1 MARSYRPVR
10 RDQAFLL
17 PPDMGEWL
25 PEDHLAWVVLEVV
38 EQIDT
43 SAFHASRRLGGA
55 GRAGFDPDMLL
66 AVLVYA
72 YCVGERSSRR
82 IEQLCTEHV
91 AFRVL
96 CASDTPD
103 HSTIARFRSQN
114 KESFKDLFAQ
124 VLRVCA
130 QAGMVK
136 VGTVSIDGTK
146 IAAHASRSANRSRD
160 WVREQARKIAEEAV
174 EQAEEVDAA
183 EDAAAPGRTSRAAGP
198 LARRA
203 GRARRIA
210 AAADQV
216 KAQDEAEEEVSAEA
230 DAADQQESEQFL
242 DDVANDRIRPGKSPA
257 GVDPVAL
264 QQARVA
270 RSQKRLASVEGVK
283 GTQASCVRREA
294 RKHLKQAERALAELG
309 QQSPQQG
316 PVDTRGRRRRAY
328 DRAATR
334 LGRKLINLTDFDS
347 RLMHTAGG
355 GAVQGYNAQVA
366 VSDDHVVLGVHL
378 SQEANDQRC
387 LVPTLAIATEQ
398 AAKLGKDIEL
408 LLADAGYFSQENLTA
423 PGPPRLIAHGTRAQV
438 EQDAKEPPGTE
449 PDPPPDLAPDDPREL
464 MRQQLAQPENAQRY
478 KRRGATVEPT
488 IGHLKDLIGL
498 RQFLLR
504 GRDKAEAELHLAAT
518 ALNLVRYHGQV
529 TA

>member
-10 RDQAFLL
+10 REQAFLL

-25 PEDHLAWVVLEVV
+25 AEDHLSWVVLEVI

-43 SAFHASRRLGGA
+43 SKFHAARRVGGA

-82 IEQLCTEHV
+82 IEQLCTDHV

-96 CASDTPD
+96 CASDVPD

-114 KESFKDLFAQ
+114 MEAFKELFAQ

-146 IAAHASRSANRSRD
+146 IAAHASRTTNRTRD
-160 WVREQARKIAEEAV
+160 WVREQARKIAEETV
-174 EQAEEVDAA
+174 DQAEAVDAA
-183 EDAAAPGRTSRAAGP
+183 EDAVTPTGTSRQAGP

-203 GRARRIA
+203 GRADRIA
-210 AAADQV
+210 AAAAHV
-216 KAQDEAEEEVSAEA
+216 RAQDEAEDIAAAEA
-230 DAADQQESEQFL
+230 DAADRQEAEQFL
-242 DDVANDRIRPGKSPA
+242 DDLAHDRIRPVRAPE
-257 GVDPVAL
+257 GVGPVAL
-264 QQARVA
+264 QEARIA
-270 RSQKRLASVEGVK
+270 RYDKRLAELEGVK
-283 GTQASCVRREA
+283 GKDASVTRAAARSRRKKA
-294 RKHLKQAERALAELG
+294 QRALAQAREEQPSEPG
-309 QQSPQQG
+309 
-316 PVDTRGRRRRAY
+316 DTRGRRRKAY
-328 DRAATR
+328 DRAATQAGRR
-334 LGRKLINLTDFDS
+334 LVNLTDPDS
-347 RLMHTAGG
+347 RLMHTASG

-366 VSDDHVVLGVHL
+366 VSDDHVVLAVHL
-378 SQEANDQRC
+378 SQEVNDLRC
-387 LVPTLAIATEQ
+387 LAPTLAVATEH
-398 AAKLGKDIEL
+398 ATALGKDIEL

-423 PGPPRLIAHGTRAQV
+423 PGPARLIAHGTRFQV
-438 EQDAKEPPGTE
+438 DKDVREGPDTGT
-449 PDPPPDLAPDDPREL
+449 DPPPDLTRDDPREL
-464 MRQQLAQPENAQRY
+464 MRQQLARPENAQQY

-488 IGHLKDLIGL
+488 IGHIKDLIGL

-504 GRDKAEAELHLAAT
+504 GRDKAEAELHLAAA
-518 ALNLVRYHGQV
+518 ALNLVRYHGQLA
-529 TA
+529 T